1 MNEIFG
7 VPATTLMIALLMVT
21 GLVLLAVAFVAW
33 RYTLSF
39 RLGLRNLLR
48 RRSQTALV
56 IGGLALSTMII
67 TSALGIGDTIDYST
81 KVQVYEDLGGVD
93 IQISASA
100 VENQAGAS
108 FSSGPSQEATASD
121 WIAAEVGQDVAALVD
136 GELIDASAPL
146 ILQSLPVASSASNLS
161 EAAVEIRGI
170 GEVTGSGLVMP
181 EGMADLAPG
190 QVLVNATLAEAL
202 DASVGDT
209 LLLIKGMPTSVEVAG
224 IVTDG
229 ELAGSRAALL
239 MTLADAQTYFG
250 QPDRLS
256 AVAVSLAGDAE
267 TGVNGSADA
276 AELLQ
281 SVESISGLVVNEV
294 KADGVAAAESSAEF
308 ITTLFITFGT
318 FSILSGVLLI
328 FLIFTVLAAE
338 RQSELGISRAVGQ
351 QRGDL
356 IRQFVVEGLAYD
368 LIAAALGAALGVGAA
383 LLLAGTITGL
393 LTSASDLSITPRVS
407 VRSIV
412 IGYTLGL
419 VITFITVTLAAVRI
433 SKVNIIAAIRNLNL
447 PKPRRDAQWTLFLHP
462 FRVYR
467 QMLGEAG
474 QRNYGKALRL
484 FLLAGPKAIWNFWMG
499 LLARG
504 PILLAIG
511 FLFAWVGVNIA
522 EQAGV
527 YGMGVSLF
535 FIGAGQFLA
544 WIGLSKRAAYSLA
557 GLSLI
562 LYWSLPTREVGRL
575 AELGTNPGDF
585 FISGLFMVGG
595 AILLFLYN
603 AEQLLALFAGLL
615 GRFGRLLPVAR
626 VSIAYPVAAKGRT
639 ATTLAMFSLIIFTL
653 VGTAT
658 ISNTFSNFLDVEGG
672 SGGYDI
678 MVQTNPFNPV
688 DADAFAATLDDLVA
702 EGEIEGPTAVASSVF
717 APVQAQNPDMGAP
730 AAYATNGVDEAFLR
744 TNHLEFSGL
753 ANSYES
759 AEQVWTALQADPT
772 LAVIDNF
779 SVDRTGDPTF
789 QANEDAF
796 MVTSIQA
803 SDTAFEPVPM
813 TITGPDGAEHQF
825 TIIGVLG
832 SAPSFYGAMM
842 SADAAASL
850 GFGEEAGSLATTR
863 YFVRL
868 PEGSDA
874 RVAANAIESAFSR
887 SGLQT
892 SLLKEQLAESR
903 SSINSIFY
911 LLQGFMGLGLLI
923 GIAALGVVTIRAVV
937 ERRQQ
942 IGVLRA
948 IGFQRGMVQAVFLV
962 ENMFVAGL
970 GTLIG
975 YGLALTFA
983 YNLYLQVAADQGLPF
998 LPPWVTL
1005 IAIGLAVFAATL
1017 FTAWLHAR
1025 QGAKVVIAEALRYQ
1039 G

>member
-7 VPATTLMIALLMVT
+7 IPADTLLI
-21 GLVLLAVAFVAW
+21 VLLAVTGLILSVVALIAW
-33 RYTLSF
+33 RYPLPF
-39 RLGLRNLLR
+39 RLGFRNIAR

-67 TSALGIGDTIDYST
+67 TSALGIGDTIDYSS

-93 IQISASA
+93 ILIGTTA
-100 VENQAGAS
+100 VESQGGAS
-108 FSSGPSQEATASD
+108 FSSGPSQEVSAAD
-121 WIAAEVGQDVAALVD
+121 WMPAAVGDDVAALVD
-136 GELIDASAPL
+136 GELFDASVPL
-146 ILQSLPVASSASNLS
+146 IIQSLPVASSASNLS

-170 GEVTGSGLVMP
+170 GTLEGDGLLEP
-181 EGMADLAPG
+181 AGLRDLAQG
-190 QVLVNATLAEAL
+190 EVLINARLAEAL

-209 LLLIKGMPTSVEVAG
+209 LLIIKGMPTGVEVAG
-224 IVTDG
+224 IVPDG
-229 ELAGSRAALL
+229 ELAGSKAALL
-239 MTLADAQTYFG
+239 MGLAEAQSFFQ
-250 QPDRLS
+250 QPDLVS
-256 AVAVSLAGDAE
+256 AVGVSISGDAE
-267 TGVNGSADA
+267 AGVKAN
-276 AELLQ
+276 AEAVALLQ
-281 SVESISGLVVNEV
+281 TVESVSGLVVNEV
-294 KADGVAAAESSAEF
+294 KADGLAAAESGAEF

-318 FSILSGVLLI
+318 FSILSGILLI

-351 QRGDL
+351 QRSDL
-356 IRQFVVEGLAYD
+356 VRQFVVEGLAYD
-368 LIAAALGAALGVGAA
+368 MIAAAVGAALGVGAA
-383 LLLAGTITGL
+383 LLLASTITGL
-393 LTSASDLSITPRVS
+393 LTTGSDLSITPRVS
-407 VRSIV
+407 LRSIA

-419 VITFITVTLAAVRI
+419 VITFFTVTLAAIRI

-447 PKPRRDAQWTLFLHP
+447 PKPPRESQWTLFLHP

-467 QMLGEAG
+467 RMLGEVG
-474 QRNYGKALRL
+474 QRNYAKALKL

-511 FLFAWVGVNIA
+511 FLFAWVGVNVA
-522 EQAGV
+522 EQIGV

-535 FIGAGQFLA
+535 LIGLGQFAA
-544 WIGLSKRAAYSLA
+544 WIVLPKRAGYSLA
-557 GLSLI
+557 GLGLI
-562 LYWSLPTREVGRL
+562 LYWSLPIREVGRL
-575 AELGTNPGDF
+575 AELGSNPGDF

-603 AEQLLALFAGLL
+603 AEQLLTLFAGLL
-615 GRFGRLLPVAR
+615 SRFGRLLPVAR
-626 VSIAYPVAAKGRT
+626 VAIAYPVAAKGRT

-658 ISNTFSNFLDVEGG
+658 ISNTFSNFLDVESG
-672 SGGYDI
+672 SGGYDVA
-678 MVQTNPFNPV
+678 VQTNPFNPV
-688 DADAFAATLDDLVA
+688 SVEALA
-702 EGEIEGPTAVASSVF
+702 EGIGTLAAEGQIEEPLALASAVF
-717 APVQAQNPDMGAP
+717 APVQAQSPDMDGP
-730 AAYATNGVDEAFLR
+730 AGYAINGVDEAFLASNR
-744 TNHLEFSGL
+744 LEFSGL
-753 ANSYES
+753 ARGYDS
-759 AEQVWTALQADPT
+759 AEQVWAALEADPT
-772 LAVIDNF
+772 LVVIDNF

-789 QANEDAF
+789 QADEDAF
-796 MVTSIQA
+796 MVRSIQA
-803 SDTAFEPVPM
+803 SETVFDPIQV
-813 TITGPDGAEHQF
+813 TITGADGSDRDF
-825 TIIGVLG
+825 TVIGVLA
-832 SAPSFYGAMM
+832 SAPGFYGAMM
-842 SADAAASL
+842 STEAAAGL
-850 GFGEEAGSLATTR
+850 GYGEGSTGLVSSR
-863 YFVRL
+863 YFLRL
-868 PEGSDA
+868 PEGADA
-874 RVAANAIESAFSR
+874 RATANAIEGAFSR

-892 SLLKEQLAESR
+892 SLPKEQLEESR

-975 YGLALTFA
+975 YALALTFA
-983 YNLYLQVAADQGLPF
+983 YNLYLQVAADQGLAF

-1005 IAIGLAVFAATL
+1005 IGIGVAVFAATL

-1039 G
+1039 A

>member
-1 MNEIFG
+1 MNEVFG
-7 VPATTLMIALLMVT
+7 IPADILMVALLAIT
-21 GLVLLAVAFVAW
+21 GLVLLAAGFVAW
-33 RYTLSF
+33 RYPLSF
-39 RLGLRNLLR
+39 RLGLRNLRR

-81 KVQVYEDLGGVD
+81 KVQVYDDLGGID
-93 IQISASA
+93 IQISTSA
-100 VENQAGAS
+100 IATEVGAS
-108 FSSGPSQEATASD
+108 FSSGPSQDASTADWIPATATDSLS
-121 WIAAEVGQDVAALVD
+121 ALVD
-136 GELIDASAPL
+136 GTLLDASVPV
-146 ILQSLPVASSASNLS
+146 ILQNLPVANSVSNLS

-170 GEVTGSGLVMP
+170 GRVTGEGLTMP
-181 EGMADLAPG
+181 EGLADLEQG
-190 QVLVNATLAEAL
+190 EVLINATLAQDLAA
-202 DASVGDT
+202 DVDDT
-209 LLLIKGMPTSVEVAG
+209 LLLIMGMPTSVRVAG
-224 IVTDG
+224 IVPDG

-239 MTLADAQTYFG
+239 MTLEAAQAYFG
-250 QPDRLS
+250 QPDRAS
-256 AVAVSLAGDAE
+256 AILASLAGDVE
-267 TGVNGSADA
+267 TGVEVSAEA
-276 AELLQ
+276 
-281 SVESISGLVVNEV
+281 VEQIQALDLISGLVVNEV
-294 KADGVAAAESSAEF
+294 KADGIAAAESSAEF

-356 IRQFVVEGLAYD
+356 VRQFVVEGLAYD
-368 LIAAALGAALGVGAA
+368 LIAAALGAALGVAAA

-393 LTSASDLSITPRVS
+393 LNSGTDLNITPRISIRS
-407 VRSIV
+407 VV

-419 VITFITVTLAAVRI
+419 VITFFTVTLAALRI
-433 SKVNIIAAIRNLNL
+433 SKVNIIAAIRSLNL
-447 PKPRRDAQWTLFLHP
+447 PKPRREPQWTLFLHP

-467 QMLGEAG
+467 QMLGEVG
-474 QRNYGKALRL
+474 QRNYARALKL
-484 FLLAGPKAIWNFWMG
+484 FLLAGPRAIWNFWMG

-511 FLFAWVGVNIA
+511 FLFAWVGVNLA

-535 FIGAGQFLA
+535 IIGLAQFASWL
-544 WIGLSKRAAYSLA
+544 GLSKRAAYSLA

-603 AEQLLALFAGLL
+603 AEQLLTLFAGLL
-615 GRFGRLLPVAR
+615 SRFGRLLPVAR

-658 ISNTFSNFLDVEGG
+658 ISNTFSNFLDVESG

-678 MVQTNPFNPV
+678 MIQTNPFNPV
-688 DADAFAATLDDLVA
+688 SPDTLADTVDGLVA
-702 EGEIEGPTAVASSVF
+702 EAQIEAPTALASAVF
-717 APVQAQNPDMGAP
+717 TPVQAQSPDMDSP
-730 AAYATNGVDEAFLR
+730 AGYAINGVDAEFFR
-744 TNHLEFSGL
+744 TNHLGFSGL
-753 ANSYES
+753 ANGYET
-759 AEQVWTALQADPT
+759 AEQVWAALQADPT
-772 LAVIDNF
+772 LVVIDNY

-789 QANEDAF
+789 QADEDAF
-796 MVTSIQA
+796 MVKSIQA
-803 SDTAFEPVPM
+803 SETAFDAMPLA
-813 TITGPDGAEHQF
+813 IIGADGAEHEF
-825 TIIGVLG
+825 TIIGVLS
-832 SAPSFYGAMM
+832 SAPSFYGAVM
-842 SADAAASL
+842 SEDALAEL
-850 GFGEEAGSLATTR
+850 GYDDGAGSLAIKR
-863 YFVRL
+863 YFLRL
-868 PEGSDA
+868 PEGADA
-874 RVAANAIESAFSR
+874 RAAANAIEGAFSR

-948 IGFQRGMVQAVFLV
+948 IGFQKGMVQAVFLA

-975 YGLALTFA
+975 YALALTFS
-983 YNLYLQVAADQGLPF
+983 YNLYLQVAADQGLAF
-998 LPPWVTL
+998 LPPWLTL
-1005 IAIGLAVFAATL
+1005 IAVGLAVFAATL

-1025 QGAKVVIAEALRYQ
+1025 QGARVVIAEALRYQ